1 MAEAG
6 VSRSATNVALARAH
20 LTWLGVVD
28 DPHAEGMLP
37 PDRQRMAAALRL
49 PGLRVLGLHS
59 SFPYLAARTLFF
71 DRFVADAL
79 AAGVRQVAVVA
90 AGYDSR
96 AWRLAR
102 PGVTFFEIDR
112 PATQEDKRARAPA
125 GGGPVY
131 VPADVTGPGL
141 VGALAVAG
149 HRPDEPTAF
158 LAEGLIIYLA
168 REDAAALL
176 ARLAEVAAPGSRL
189 AVSCET
195 GFQHQ
200 RFNRR
205 FARRYYRRRGEPMR
219 FRLPRSEAEAFLAA
233 AGWSAA
239 RLHAGADLD
248 AYLRGTRMAG
258 RLGDVPGAAYIVS
271 ARREGPARGVSPR
284 S

>member
-1 MAEAG
+1 
-6 VSRSATNVALARAH
+6 
-20 LTWLGVVD
+20 
-28 DPHAEGMLP
+28 MLP

-49 PGLRVLGLHS
+49 PVVRVLGLHS

-71 DRFVADAL
+71 DSFVGDAL
-79 AAGVRQVAVVA
+79 DAGVRQVAVVA

-102 PGVTFFEIDR
+102 PGVTYYEIDR

-131 VPADVTGPGL
+131 VPADVTDPGL
-141 VGALAVAG
+141 GGALAAAG

-158 LAEGLIIYLA
+158 VAEGLIIYLA

-176 ARLAEVAAPGSRL
+176 ARLAGVAAPGSRL

-195 GFQHQ
+195 GFRHQ

-205 FARRYYRRRGEPMR
+205 VARRYYRRRGEPMR
-219 FRLPRSEAEAFLAA
+219 FRLPRDEAAAFLAG

-248 AYLRGTRMAG
+248 EYLEGTRMAG
-258 RLGDVPGAAYIVS
+258 RLGGVTGGAYIVS
-271 ARREGPARGVSPR
+271 AGREAPAGGVSLR